1 MERNTRKSTKNIK
14 TISQL
19 VLIVIG
25 YNTKVQDG
33 RKKTRKENGNVVNW
47 R

>member
-1 MERNTRKSTKNIK
+1 MESIPGKSTKNIK

-33 RKKTRKENGNVVNW
+33 RKKTREENGNVVNW